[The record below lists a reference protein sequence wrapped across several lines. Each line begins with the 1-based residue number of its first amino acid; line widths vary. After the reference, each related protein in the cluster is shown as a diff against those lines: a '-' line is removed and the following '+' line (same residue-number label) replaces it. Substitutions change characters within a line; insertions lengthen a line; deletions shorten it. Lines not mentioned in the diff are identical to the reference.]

1 MIENTVSRNC
11 QFEKRISLRDSSET
25 FVNVIANGTG
35 CSLFEAEVIANK
47 AHEVFRLG
55 PYGDD
60 STLQPGQMIWRA
72 IDANEP
78 PGKPL
83 SACVFKT
90 IRLTVHSTIEDR
102 EVKNKYNAS
111 AKRGQQMMRICT
123 EAFDQGTLLTQED
136 LAELLDCD
144 ARTIRNDQ
152 QRFQKQYDILI
163 PTRGNKCDI
172 GPGMTHREK
181 VIKQFIGGEEALNI
195 ARNLQH
201 SLKAVERY
209 ISSFCRII
217 YCQQQLHNS
226 LKTAMVVGCSIHQ
239 VNTCLDI
246 HKEHSQKS
254 KYLEILE
261 KIERVGSAFWEAQDG
276 KKKLGQTVGRSK

>member
-83 SACVFKT
+83 SACIFKT

>member
-1 MIENTVSRNC
+1 MIENTVARNC

-25 FVNVIANGTG
+25 FANLISIGTS
-35 CSLFEAEVIANK
+35 CSKFEAEVIAEK

-60 STLQPGQMIWRA
+60 STLQPGQMIWKA
-72 IDANEP
+72 IDALEP

-83 SACVFKT
+83 SECVFKT
-90 IRLTVHSTIEDR
+90 IRLTVHLLSEDR
-102 EVKNKYNAS
+102 EVKNKYGAS
-111 AKRGQQMMRICT
+111 AKRGQQIMRMCT
-123 EAFDQGTLLTQED
+123 EAFEQGTLLTQED

-152 QRFQKQYDILI
+152 QRFQKQHDILV

-181 VIKQFIGGEEALNI
+181 VIKQFIEGTEAVNI

-217 YCQQQLHNS
+217 YCQQQLRNS

-239 VNTCLDI
+239 VNTCLGI
-246 HKEHSQKS
+246 HYEHCKKS
-254 KYLEILE
+254 RYKDILE
-261 KIERVGSAFWEAQDG
+261 KVERVGSAFWEAHDG
-276 KKKLGQTVGRSK
+276 KKKHGQTNGRNK

>member
-83 SACVFKT
+83 SACIFKT

-111 AKRGQQMMRICT
+111 AKRSQQMMRICT